1 MAHGES
7 QNGNRGLIANGLG
20 WFSIGLGV
28 AEVLAPEKVAQ
39 LIGIKGRTTSRA
51 LLRIYGFREIAAGV
65 GILSQ
70 TRPAGW
76 MWGRVAGDLLDLTAL
91 GSALASRTA
100 NRTRIGTATA
110 AVLGVTALDV
120 LCARQLS
127 NGSGQGKVATPSAGR
142 VRKTIIIDRSPEEV
156 YQFWRDLS
164 KLPTFMNRLESV
176 QVTGGNRSHWVAK
189 GLAGR
194 TVEWDA
200 EIVADEPNS
209 RIAWRSLEGA
219 DVDHTGS
226 VSFERA
232 PGGRG
237 TLVRVDMQYSPP
249 AGSMGAT
256 VAKLFRAAPGQQ
268 IEQDLRALKQVL
280 ETGEIARSDASIHR
294 GMHPAQPSARAATA

>member
-142 VRKTIIIDRSPEEV
+142 VRKT
-156 YQFWRDLS
+156 
-164 KLPTFMNRLESV
+164 
-176 QVTGGNRSHWVAK
+176 
-189 GLAGR
+189 
-194 TVEWDA
+194 
-200 EIVADEPNS
+200 
-209 RIAWRSLEGA
+209 
-219 DVDHTGS
+219 
-226 VSFERA
+226 
-232 PGGRG
+232 
-237 TLVRVDMQYSPP
+237 
-249 AGSMGAT
+249 
-256 VAKLFRAAPGQQ
+256 
-268 IEQDLRALKQVL
+268 
-280 ETGEIARSDASIHR
+280 
-294 GMHPAQPSARAATA
+294 